1 MFDASIRKIW
11 LLLWLVKM
19 NARGVCSSYIYIYIY
34 IHRKCPWHSYHRSYT
49 NTFTLYKRIEIFI
62 IKATRLCIFE
72 LIFLFIKSILF
83 LFYIYFYYN
92 QRPAKLTSI
101 TAKNTKDCNKTF
113 SRSLQS
119 LVYLAFKLVS
129 PTELTSFIFYFY
141 LLHLNTSNQPLGNLF
156 HFITTVSIFGG

>member
-19 NARGVCSSYIYIYIY
+19 NARGVCSSYIYIYI
-34 IHRKCPWHSYHRSYT
+34 HRKCPWHSYHRSYT
-49 NTFTLYKRIEIFI
+49 NTFTLYETFKRIEIFI

-92 QRPAKLTSI
+92 QRPAELTSI

-113 SRSLQS
+113 SCSLQS

-129 PTELTSFIFYFY
+129 PTELTSFIFYYIITKLFLVHY
-141 LLHLNTSNQPLGNLF
+141 NLQY
-156 HFITTVSIFGG
+156 IWRLSQLALQS

>member
-19 NARGVCSSYIYIYIY
+19 NARVVCFSS
-34 IHRKCPWHSYHRSYT
+34 RKCPWHSYHRSHT
-49 NTFTLYKRIEIFI
+49 NTFTLYEIFKRIEIFI

-92 QRPAKLTSI
+92 QRPAELTSI

-113 SRSLQS
+113 SCSLQS